1 MCSEA
6 SLPSL
11 GDYSCLPIFLWNVP
25 SPPPSSP
32 DSLAILV
39 RVFSM
44 NLPEQGMVHQLEK
57 GSVCPSAGPRTTP
70 SRTTQDRGVGGRT
83 RRERSPPLPRM
94 PSPGS
99 GLSRKEM
106 RRRKLGNFLNY
117 SHVHVT
123 QIYEELPCRCWG
135 GWGAPDRCSAASSP
149 HGRPAHAGLAK
160 GGAAVRG
167 RCQLTGGGCC

>member
-11 GDYSCLPIFLWNVP
+11 GGYSCLPIFLWNVP
-25 SPPPSSP
+25 SPPPLSP

-39 RVFSM
+39 RVFSV

-83 RRERSPPLPRM
+83 RRERSPPLP
-94 PSPGS
+94 PHA
-99 GLSRKEM
+99 LSRKRAEQK
-106 RRRKLGNFLNY
+106 RDAKEKVGKFLKLFPRSRDTNL
-117 SHVHVT
+117 
-123 QIYEELPCRCWG
+123 
-135 GWGAPDRCSAASSP
+135 
-149 HGRPAHAGLAK
+149 
-160 GGAAVRG
+160 
-167 RCQLTGGGCC
+167 